1 MDLSDYHLP
10 VSQITLYFRPPLIDQ
25 PNPFSNIL
33 AKEAPVTLLLLNMA
47 AVSEM
52 VSEPMTA
59 DHSQHRQQ
67 LTDRLEILR
76 NNERF
81 CDVIVEVKGKEFKA
95 HKAVLA
101 ASSPFFLTLLESNMR
116 ESNEHLIKIEL
127 EEATASI
134 MEDVLKYVYT
144 GNVSVTE
151 ESAHNLIATADYLF
165 LPGLKSLGC
174 DFLKGILATE
184 NCVFNYYF
192 AERYHCVNL
201 KEECRELIKSN
212 FSAVMET
219 DDFLNLDAKQV
230 LEWVSSDDVTVSA
243 EEEVFRGIVKWVHQS
258 KSEREKEFSDLLQHI
273 RLSSLDH
280 NFLFNKLV
288 KEELI
293 TTNNDCLNFVLS
305 SLEPIFN
312 PTLQRSIRPRACLQT
327 QMNGIFVFGG
337 RKALCYLSRENIW
350 YQLPDMFIEHQN
362 HATMQYRGK
371 VYIFSDK
378 NGSDFYVPST
388 NSWGAI
394 KTWHPWYVG
403 KFCSLFMLNEDITLY
418 ALIEGYISCAK
429 ILRYDPAKSEWKEVI
444 GSFKVHCY
452 GLCGVTDGYHIYVIG
467 GSDSYYGKSGTT
479 KVLRIDIEKGNCEEV
494 VPMNEARRDAF
505 GMSMNGKIYVAG
517 GMQNSSVLNTCEMYD
532 PATNEWHMMPS
543 LDVWRHSSSMVCF
556 QGSLYVIGG
565 FNSHSRELSVE
576 MFDSSA
582 NKWMRKS
589 TIPIKNEN
597 GEEKKKNWHYKA
609 CSATVHKDVL
619 KNQEKIS

>member
-1 MDLSDYHLP
+1 
-10 VSQITLYFRPPLIDQ
+10 
-25 PNPFSNIL
+25 
-33 AKEAPVTLLLLNMA
+33 MA
-47 AVSEM
+47 AASER

-165 LPGLKSLGC
+165 LPGLKSLAC
-174 DFLKGILATE
+174 DFLKGILVTE

-192 AERYHCVNL
+192 AERYQCKNL

-219 DDFLNLDAKQV
+219 DHFLNLDAKQV
-230 LEWVSSDDVTVSA
+230 LEWVSSDDITVSA

-258 KSEREKEFSDLLQHI
+258 KSEREKEFSDLLQHV

-280 NFLFNKLV
+280 DFLFNKLV

-293 TTNNDCLNFVLS
+293 TSNKDCLNFVFS
-305 SLEPIFN
+305 SLESIFS
-312 PTLQRSIRPRACLQT
+312 PSLQRSIKSRACLQT
-327 QMNGIFVFGG
+327 QISGIFVCGG
-337 RKALCYLSRENIW
+337 RKALCYLPHENIW
-350 YQLPDMFIEHQN
+350 YQLPNMLMEHEN
-362 HATMQYRGK
+362 HAAMQYRDK
-371 VYIFSDK
+371 VYVFSTCK
-378 NGSDFYVPST
+378 PSVADFYMPST
-388 NSWGAI
+388 NTWGAFQVQCA
-394 KTWHPWYVG
+394 WHVK
-403 KFCSLFMLNEDITLY
+403 KFCSLFMSHNNMTNLY
-418 ALIEGYISCAK
+418 AFVEEYLSKSK
-429 ILRYDPAKSEWKEVI
+429 ILLYDPMKSAWKVTAI
-444 GSFKVHCY
+444 RPDKVHWRGSF
-452 GLCGVTDGYHIYVIG
+452 GVADGYHLYVIG
-467 GSDSYYGKSGTT
+467 GCDNYFGDNSGSTT
-479 KVLRIDIEKGNCEEV
+479 VVRIDTHVEEDNCEEV
-494 VPMNEARRDAF
+494 APMNEARYDAF
-505 GMSMNGKIYVAG
+505 GTSMNGKIYVAG
-517 GMQNSSVLNTCEMYD
+517 GKQNSLVLNTCEMYD
-532 PATNEWHMMPS
+532 PATNEWHLMPS
-543 LDVWRHSSSMVCF
+543 LDVRRHFASMVCF
-556 QGSLYVIGG
+556 QGSLFVIGG

-582 NKWMRKS
+582 NKWMKKS
-589 TIPIKNEN
+589 TIPTKNEN
-597 GEEKKKNWHYKA
+597 GEEKKKNWHYKG

>member
-1 MDLSDYHLP
+1 
-10 VSQITLYFRPPLIDQ
+10 
-25 PNPFSNIL
+25 
-33 AKEAPVTLLLLNMA
+33 MA
-47 AVSEM
+47 AVSER
-52 VSEPMTA
+52 VAEPMTT

-101 ASSPFFLTLLESNMR
+101 AASPFFLTLLESNMR
-116 ESNEHLIKIEL
+116 ESSEHLIKIEL
-127 EEATASI
+127 EDATASI

-165 LPGLKSLGC
+165 LPGLKSLAC

-192 AERYHCVNL
+192 AERYQCVSL

-230 LEWVSSDDVTVSA
+230 LEWVSNDDITVSA

-258 KSEREKEFSDLLQHI
+258 KSEREKEFSDLLQHV

-293 TTNNDCLNFVLS
+293 TTNKDCLNFVLS

-312 PTLQRSIRPRACLQT
+312 PTLQRSIRPRVCLQT
-327 QMNGIFVFGG
+327 QTNGILVFGG
-337 RKALCYLSRENIW
+337 KKALCYLPHENIW
-350 YQLPDMFIEHQN
+350 YQLPNMFMEHQN
-362 HATMQYRGK
+362 HAAIQYRDK
-371 VYIFSDK
+371 VYIFSNK
-378 NGSDFYVPST
+378 NGSDFYIPST
-388 NSWGAI
+388 NTWGAI
-394 KTWHPWYVG
+394 KTQYPWYVD
-403 KFCSLFMLNEDITLY
+403 KFCNLFMLNEDITLY

-429 ILRYDPAKSEWKEVI
+429 ILLYDPAKSEWKEVI
-444 GSFKVHCY
+444 GSFKVQRY
-452 GLCGVTDGYHIYVIG
+452 GLCGVTDGYRIYAIG
-467 GSDSYYGKSGTT
+467 GSDSCYRKSGTT
-479 KVLRIDIEKGNCEEV
+479 KVLKIDIEKGSCEEV
-494 VPMNEARRDAF
+494 APMNMGRYDAF
-505 GMSMNGKIYVAG
+505 GTAMNGKIYVAG
-517 GMQNSSVLNTCEMYD
+517 GKQNSSVLLNTCEMYD
-532 PATNEWHMMPS
+532 PATNAWQIMPS
-543 LDVWRHSSSMVCF
+543 LDVPRHSSSMVYF

-565 FNSHSRELSVE
+565 VNSHSRELSVE

-582 NKWMRKS
+582 NKWMKKS

-609 CSATVHKDVL
+609 CSATVHRDLL
-619 KNQEKIS
+619 KNQKMS

>member
-1 MDLSDYHLP
+1 M
-10 VSQITLYFRPPLIDQ
+10 
-25 PNPFSNIL
+25 
-33 AKEAPVTLLLLNMA
+33 
-47 AVSEM
+47 
-52 VSEPMTA
+52 
-59 DHSQHRQQ
+59 
-67 LTDRLEILR
+67 
-76 NNERF
+76 
-81 CDVIVEVKGKEFKA
+81 IVEVKGKEFKA

-151 ESAHNLIATADYLF
+151 ESAHNLIGTADYLF
-165 LPGLKSLGC
+165 LPGLKSLAC
-174 DFLKGILATE
+174 DLLQGILATG

-192 AERYHCVNL
+192 AERYQCMNL
-201 KEECRELIKSN
+201 KEGCRELIISN

-230 LEWVSSDDVTVSA
+230 LEWVSSDDITVSA

-258 KSEREKEFSDLLQHI
+258 KSEREKEFSDLLQHV

-293 TTNNDCLNFVLS
+293 TSNKDCLNFVLS

-312 PTLQRSIRPRACLQT
+312 PTLQRSIRPRTCLQT
-327 QMNGIFVFGG
+327 QTNGIFVFGG
-337 RKALCYLSRENIW
+337 KKALCYLPHENIW
-350 YQLPDMFIEHQN
+350 DQLPNMFMEHQN
-362 HATMQYRGK
+362 HAAMQYRGK
-371 VYIFSDK
+371 VYIFSNK
-378 NGSDFYVPST
+378 NGSDFYIPST
-388 NSWGAI
+388 NTWGAI
-394 KTWHPWYVG
+394 KTKYPWYTG
-403 KFCSLFMLNEDITLY
+403 KFCNLFMLNEDITLY
-418 ALIEGYISCAK
+418 ALTEGYISCAK
-429 ILRYDPAKSEWKEVI
+429 ILLYDPAKSEWKEVI
-444 GSFKVHCY
+444 GCFEVQCY

-467 GSDSYYGKSGTT
+467 GSDSYCGKSGTT
-479 KVLRIDIEKGNCEEV
+479 KVLRIDIEKDSCEEV
-494 VPMNEARRDAF
+494 ASMNMRRYDAF
-505 GMSMNGKIYVAG
+505 GTYMNGKIYVAG
-517 GMQNSSVLNTCEMYD
+517 GKQNSSVLLNTCEMYD
-532 PATNEWHMMPS
+532 PATNEWQIMPS
-543 LDVWRHSSSMVCF
+543 LDVPRHSSSMVCF

-565 FNSHSRELSVE
+565 VNSNSRELSVE

-582 NKWMRKS
+582 NKWMQKS
-589 TIPIKNEN
+589 TIPIKNES

-619 KNQEKIS
+619 ESQKKIS

>member
-1 MDLSDYHLP
+1 
-10 VSQITLYFRPPLIDQ
+10 
-25 PNPFSNIL
+25 
-33 AKEAPVTLLLLNMA
+33 MA
-47 AVSEM
+47 AVSER

-165 LPGLKSLGC
+165 LPGLKSLAC

-192 AERYHCVNL
+192 AERYQFVNL

-230 LEWVSSDDVTVSA
+230 LEWVSSDDITVSA
-243 EEEVFRGIVKWVHQS
+243 EEEVFRGIVKWVNQS
-258 KSEREKEFSDLLQHI
+258 KSEREKEFSDLLQHVH
-273 RLSSLDH
+273 LSSLDH
-280 NFLFNKLV
+280 DFLFNKLV

-293 TTNNDCLNFVLS
+293 TSNKDCLNFVFS
-305 SLEPIFN
+305 SLESIFS
-312 PTLQRSIRPRACLQT
+312 PSLQRSIKSRACLQT
-327 QMNGIFVFGG
+327 QISGIFVCGG
-337 RKALCYLSRENIW
+337 RKALCYLPHENIW
-350 YQLPDMFIEHQN
+350 YQLPNMLMEHQN
-362 HATMQYRGK
+362 HAAMQYMDK
-371 VYIFSDK
+371 VYVFSTCK
-378 NGSDFYVPST
+378 PNVADFYMPST
-388 NSWGAI
+388 NTWGALQI
-394 KTWHPWYVG
+394 QHAWHVK
-403 KFCSLFMLNEDITLY
+403 KFCSLFVLHENTTLY
-418 ALIEGYISCAK
+418 SLIEENSWSNILLYDSAK
-429 ILRYDPAKSEWKEVI
+429 CKWKVTVI
-444 GSFKVHCY
+444 RPDKVHEH
-452 GLCGVTDGYHIYVIG
+452 GSCGVADGYHLYVIG
-467 GSDSYYGKSGTT
+467 GYDNIFRGYTGATT
-479 KVLRIDIEKGNCEEV
+479 VLRIDIHVEEGNCEEV
-494 VPMNEARRDAF
+494 APLNEGRYDAF
-505 GMSMNGKIYVAG
+505 GTAMNGKIYVAG
-517 GMQNSSVLNTCEMYD
+517 GKQNSSVLNTCEMYD

-543 LDVWRHSSSMVCF
+543 LDVWRHSASMVCF
-556 QGSLYVIGG
+556 QGSLFVIGG

-582 NKWMRKS
+582 NKWMKKS

-619 KNQEKIS
+619 ENQKKIS

>member
-1 MDLSDYHLP
+1 
-10 VSQITLYFRPPLIDQ
+10 
-25 PNPFSNIL
+25 
-33 AKEAPVTLLLLNMA
+33 MA
-47 AVSEM
+47 AVSER

-165 LPGLKSLGC
+165 LPGLKSLAC
-174 DFLKGILATE
+174 DFLKEILATE
-184 NCVFNYYF
+184 NCVFYYYF
-192 AERYHCVNL
+192 AERYQCMNL

-230 LEWVSSDDVTVSA
+230 LEWVSSDDITVSA

-273 RLSSLDH
+273 RLGSLDH

-293 TTNNDCLNFVLS
+293 TANNDCLNFVLS
-305 SLEPIFN
+305 SLESIFS
-312 PTLQRSIRPRACLQT
+312 PTLQRCIKSRACLQT
-327 QMNGIFVFGG
+327 QLSGIFVCGG
-337 RKALCYLSRENIW
+337 RKALCYRPSENIW
-350 YQLPDMFIEHQN
+350 YQLPNMLMEHQN
-362 HATMQYRGK
+362 HTATQYRDK
-371 VYIFSDK
+371 VYIFSTC
-378 NGSDFYVPST
+378 NQSGADFYISST
-388 NSWGAI
+388 NTWGAFQI
-394 KTWHPWYVG
+394 QCPSHVK
-403 KFCSLFMLNEDITLY
+403 KFFSLFTLHENMTLY
-418 ALIEGYISCAK
+418 AITEDCFSRSN
-429 ILRYDPAKSEWKEVI
+429 ILLYDPVKCEWRVTGI
-444 GSFKVHCY
+444 RPDKVHQH
-452 GLCGVTDGYHIYVIG
+452 GSCGVTDGYHLYLIG
-467 GSDSYYGKSGTT
+467 GCGICYFGGCSGATT
-479 KVLRIDIEKGNCEEV
+479 VLRIDIQVEEGNCEEV
-494 VPMNEARRDAF
+494 APMNGARCDAF
-505 GMSMNGKIYVAG
+505 GTSMNGKIYVAG
-517 GMQNSSVLNTCEMYD
+517 GKQRSLVLSTCEMYD
-532 PATNEWHMMPS
+532 PATNEWQMMPS
-543 LDVWRHSSSMVCF
+543 LDVLRYSSSMVCF

-565 FNSHSRELSVE
+565 FNNHSRELSVE
-576 MFDSSA
+576 MLDTGT
-582 NKWMRKS
+582 NKWIKRS
-589 TIPIKNEN
+589 TIPIKNEDE
-597 GEEKKKNWHYKA
+597 EEKKKNWHYKA
-609 CSATVHKDVL
+609 CFATVHKNVL

>member
-1 MDLSDYHLP
+1 
-10 VSQITLYFRPPLIDQ
+10 
-25 PNPFSNIL
+25 
-33 AKEAPVTLLLLNMA
+33 MA
-47 AVSEM
+47 AVSER
-52 VSEPMTA
+52 VSEPMTT

-101 ASSPFFLTLLESNMR
+101 AASPFFLTLLESNMR
-116 ESNEHLIKIEL
+116 ESSEHLIKIEL
-127 EEATASI
+127 EDATASI

-151 ESAHNLIATADYLF
+151 ERAHNLITTADYLF
-165 LPGLKSLGC
+165 LPGLKSLAC

-192 AERYHCVNL
+192 AERYQCVNL

-230 LEWVSSDDVTVSA
+230 LEWVSSDDLIVSA

-258 KSEREKEFSDLLQHI
+258 KSEREKEFSDLLQHV

-293 TTNNDCLNFVLS
+293 TTNTDCLNFVLS
-305 SLEPIFN
+305 SLEPISN
-312 PTLQRSIRPRACLQT
+312 PTLQRSVRPRACLQT
-327 QMNGIFVFGG
+327 QTNGILVFGG
-337 RKALCYLSRENIW
+337 KKALCYLPHENIW
-350 YQLPDMFIEHQN
+350 YQLPDMFMEHQN
-362 HATMQYRGK
+362 HAAMQYRDK

-378 NGSDFYVPST
+378 NGSDFYIPST
-388 NSWGAI
+388 NTWGAI
-394 KTWHPWYVG
+394 KTRCPWYVG
-403 KFCSLFMLNEDITLY
+403 KILNLFMLNEDNTLY
-418 ALIEGYISCAK
+418 ALIEGCISCAK
-429 ILRYDPAKSEWKEVI
+429 ILLYDPAKSKWKEVI
-444 GSFKVHCY
+444 GSFQFPCH

-467 GSDSYYGKSGTT
+467 GSDSYYVKSGTT
-479 KVLRIDIEKGNCEEV
+479 KVLRIDIEKDSCEEV
-494 VPMNEARRDAF
+494 APMNMGRYDAF
-505 GMSMNGKIYVAG
+505 GTAMNGKIYVAG
-517 GMQNSSVLNTCEMYD
+517 GKQNCSVLLNTCEMYD
-532 PATNEWHMMPS
+532 PATNEWQIMPS
-543 LDVWRHSSSMVCF
+543 LDVPRHSSSMVCF

-565 FNSHSRELSVE
+565 VNNHSRELSVE

-582 NKWMRKS
+582 NKWMQKS

-609 CSATVHKDVL
+609 CSATVHKNLL
-619 KNQEKIS
+619 KNQKMS

>member
-1 MDLSDYHLP
+1 
-10 VSQITLYFRPPLIDQ
+10 
-25 PNPFSNIL
+25 
-33 AKEAPVTLLLLNMA
+33 MA
-47 AVSEM
+47 AVSER
-52 VSEPMTA
+52 VSKPMTT

-81 CDVIVEVKGKEFKA
+81 CDVKVEVKGKEFKA

-101 ASSPFFLTLLESNMR
+101 AASPFFLTLLESNMR
-116 ESNEHLIKIEL
+116 ESNEHLIKVEL

-165 LPGLKSLGC
+165 LPGLKSLAC

-192 AERYHCVNL
+192 AERYQCVNL

-230 LEWVSSDDVTVSA
+230 LAWVSSDDITVSA

-258 KSEREKEFSDLLQHI
+258 KSEREKEFSDLLQHV

-293 TTNNDCLNFVLS
+293 TTNKDCLNFVLS

-312 PTLQRSIRPRACLQT
+312 RTLQRSVRPRACLQT
-327 QMNGIFVFGG
+327 QTNGIFVFGG
-337 RKALCYLSRENIW
+337 KKALCYLPHENIW
-350 YQLPDMFIEHQN
+350 YQLPDMFMEHQN
-362 HATMQYRGK
+362 HAVMQYRDK
-371 VYIFSDK
+371 VYIFSNT

-388 NSWGAI
+388 NAWGAI
-394 KTWHPWYVG
+394 KTRHPWYVD

-418 ALIEGYISCAK
+418 ALIEGYFSSVK
-429 ILRYDPAKSEWKEVI
+429 ILLYDPAKSEWKEVI
-444 GSFKVHCY
+444 GSFKFQCY
-452 GLCGVTDGYHIYVIG
+452 GLCGVTDGFHIYIIG
-467 GSDSYYGKSGTT
+467 GSDSYHGKSGTT

-505 GMSMNGKIYVAG
+505 GTSMNGKIYVAG
-517 GMQNSSVLNTCEMYD
+517 GMQNFLVLNTCEMYD
-532 PATNEWHMMPS
+532 PATNEWQMMPS
-543 LDVWRHSSSMVCF
+543 LDVPRHSSSMVCF

-565 FNSHSRELSVE
+565 FNSHLRELSVE

-582 NKWMRKS
+582 NKWIKKS

-619 KNQEKIS
+619 ENQEKIS